1 MNTDEIRTIKSQTG
15 MTLIELMIAMVIGLV
30 ILGGAVTIFSSNNRS
45 STMTSGMS
53 RVQESGRVAIDILSN
68 SVRMARYEG
77 CRSQIKGQVN
87 MLAQNGPTVNFPAT
101 GITGHNG
108 VGNAWTPIIDGDLD
122 RLVNPV
128 NLVAQNTDVL
138 YLQHGSGRSTNLLA
152 DMASANDA
160 NIVLTDNPDQIG
172 VNDLVM
178 ISDCGIADVFRA
190 SAVATAADDSTTL
203 TFATPPNTQGNLSEQ
218 FVGSGPMANSPL
230 RIMRFESNAYF
241 VGPTNRNLP
250 NNNGPVL
257 SLFALDTA
265 ADPIANPIELIEG
278 VENLQVMYGERQ
290 ANGQIRYVSAN
301 EVDNWSN
308 VLSAQI
314 GLLIATTNFASSD
327 NDNRTYQIAGT
338 TIGPPGAAT
347 DLNHAGDRRL
357 RMEFN
362 TTVQLRNP

>member
-1 MNTDEIRTIKSQTG
+1 MTTIKIKTMKSQAG

-30 ILGGAVTIFSSNNRS
+30 ILGGAVTIFSTNNRS

-53 RVQESGRVAIDILSN
+53 RVQESGRAAIDILSN
-68 SVRMARYEG
+68 AVRMARYEG

-87 MLAQNGPTVNFPAT
+87 MLAQNGPTVSFPAT

-108 VGNAWTPIIDGDLD
+108 NANVWTPNIAGDLD
-122 RLVNPV
+122 SLVNPV
-128 NLVAQNTDVL
+128 NLIAPNTDVL
-138 YLQHGSGRSTNLLA
+138 YLQHGSGRSTNLQA

-160 NIVLTDNPDQIG
+160 TIVLANNPDQIA

-178 ISDCGIADVFRA
+178 ISDCGIADVFRT
-190 SAVATAADDSTTL
+190 SAVVTAADNSTTL

-218 FVGSGPMANSPL
+218 YVGSGPMANSPL
-230 RIMRFESNAYF
+230 RVMRFESQAYF

-250 NNNGPVL
+250 NNTPVL
-257 SLFALDTA
+257 SLFSLDTA
-265 ADPIANPIELIEG
+265 TDPIANPVELIEG

-290 ANGQIRYVSAN
+290 ANDQIRYISADN
-301 EVDNWSN
+301 VANWSN
-308 VLSAQI
+308 VISAQI
-314 GLLIATTNFASSD
+314 GLLIATTNLASSD
-327 NDNRTYQIAGT
+327 PDTRTYQIAGT